1 MGGGEV
7 WLHANLYC
15 RKIATR
21 FREVIGNSDAFGTF
35 INSQFDGGGEAV
47 LTSQHTGKEGDPKI

>member
-1 MGGGEV
+1 
-7 WLHANLYC
+7 
-15 RKIATR
+15 
-21 FREVIGNSDAFGTF
+21 VICDGYAFGTF